1 MEHIQTKSM
10 RFMAEKSLKPSKE
23 ENIMETYGTLTL
35 CATPIGNLEDITYRV
50 VRTLQEVDFIAA
62 EDTRHTRKLLNHFD
76 IHTKL
81 ISYHEHNK
89 MEKGK
94 ELIELLKQGKNL
106 ALVTDAGT
114 PGISDPGEDIVKL
127 AIEEG
132 ITVTSAPGAVAG
144 ITALILSGQSTR
156 RFIFEGFLPTDKKE
170 RKALLESLKTETRT
184 TILYEAPHRLNKTLQ
199 LLYEALGDRSITVTK
214 ELTKKFE
221 FIHKTTLS
229 GAITYFEEVELKG
242 EFVLVLAGKDLKTLQ
257 EEDQKVWE
265 EMSIEEHMNLYVNKG
280 MDEKTAMKQVAKD
293 RGVSK
298 RDIYAYLH
306 QN

>member
-1 MEHIQTKSM
+1 
-10 RFMAEKSLKPSKE
+10 
-23 ENIMETYGTLTL
+23 METYGTLTL

-62 EDTRHTRKLLNHFD
+62 EDTRHTRKLLNHFG

-184 TILYEAPHRLNKTLQ
+184 TILYEAPHRLNKTLE

-229 GAITYFEEVELKG
+229 GAITYFEEVEPKG

>member
-1 MEHIQTKSM
+1 MEM
-10 RFMAEKSLKPSKE
+10 
-23 ENIMETYGTLTL
+23 YGTLTL

-114 PGISDPGEDIVKL
+114 PGISDPGEEIVKQAL
-127 AIEEG
+127 EEG

-170 RKALLESLKTETRT
+170 RRALLESLKTETRT
-184 TILYEAPHRLNKTLQ
+184 TILYEAPHRLNKTLET
-199 LLYEALGDRSITVTK
+199 LYEVLGERSITVTK

-221 FIHKTTLS
+221 FIRKTTLS
-229 GAITYFEEVELKG
+229 EAIAYFQEVEPKG
-242 EFVLVLAGKDLKTLQ
+242 EFVLVLAGKALKELQ
-257 EEDQKVWE
+257 EEEQKSWE
-265 EMSIEEHMNLYVNKG
+265 EMSIVEHMALYTHQG
-280 MDEKTAMKQVAKD
+280 LDEKLAMKQVAKD

-298 RDIYAYLH
+298 REIYAYLH
-306 QN
+306 QK

>member
-1 MEHIQTKSM
+1 
-10 RFMAEKSLKPSKE
+10 MAEKSLKPSKE

-156 RFIFEGFLPTDKKE
+156 RFIFEGFLP
-170 RKALLESLKTETRT
+170 LSL
-184 TILYEAPHRLNKTLQ
+184 
-199 LLYEALGDRSITVTK
+199 
-214 ELTKKFE
+214 
-221 FIHKTTLS
+221 IH
-229 GAITYFEEVELKG
+229 I
-242 EFVLVLAGKDLKTLQ
+242 
-257 EEDQKVWE
+257 
-265 EMSIEEHMNLYVNKG
+265 
-280 MDEKTAMKQVAKD
+280 
-293 RGVSK
+293 
-298 RDIYAYLH
+298 
-306 QN
+306 

>member
-1 MEHIQTKSM
+1 
-10 RFMAEKSLKPSKE
+10 MAEKSLKPSKE

-114 PGISDPGEDIVKL
+114 PGISDPGEDIVKR

-184 TILYEAPHRLNKTLQ
+184 TILYEAPHRLNKTLE

-229 GAITYFEEVELKG
+229 GAITYFEEVEPKG

>member
-1 MEHIQTKSM
+1 
-10 RFMAEKSLKPSKE
+10 
-23 ENIMETYGTLTL
+23 METYGTLTL

-184 TILYEAPHRLNKTLQ
+184 TILYEAPHRLNKTLE

-229 GAITYFEEVELKG
+229 GAITYFEEVEPKG

-265 EMSIEEHMNLYVNKG
+265 EMSIEEHMNLYINKG

>member
-1 MEHIQTKSM
+1 
-10 RFMAEKSLKPSKE
+10 MAEKSLKPSKE

-184 TILYEAPHRLNKTLQ
+184 TILYEAPHRLNKTLE

-229 GAITYFEEVELKG
+229 GAITYFEEVEPKG

-257 EEDQKVWE
+257 EEDQKAWE

>member
-1 MEHIQTKSM
+1 
-10 RFMAEKSLKPSKE
+10 
-23 ENIMETYGTLTL
+23 METYGTLTL

-184 TILYEAPHRLNKTLQ
+184 TILYEAPHRLNKTLE

-229 GAITYFEEVELKG
+229 GAITYFEEVEPKG
-242 EFVLVLAGKDLKTLQ
+242 EFVLVLAGKDLKALQ
-257 EEDQKVWE
+257 EEDQKAWE
-265 EMSIEEHMNLYVNKG
+265 EMSIEEHMNLYINKG

>member
-1 MEHIQTKSM
+1 
-10 RFMAEKSLKPSKE
+10 
-23 ENIMETYGTLTL
+23 METYGTLTL

-50 VRTLQEVDFIAA
+50 VRTLQEADFIAA
-62 EDTRHTRKLLNHFD
+62 EDTRHTKKLLNHFD
-76 IHTKL
+76 IHTRL

-89 MEKGK
+89 VEKGR
-94 ELIELLKQGKNL
+94 ELIGLLKQGKNI

-132 ITVTSAPGAVAG
+132 VTVTSAPGAVAG
-144 ITALILSGQSTR
+144 ITALILSGQCTR

-184 TILYEAPHRLNKTLQ
+184 TILYEAPHRLNKTLE

-229 GAITYFEEVELKG
+229 EAIKYFEEVEAKG

-257 EEDQKVWE
+257 EEDQKAWE
-265 EMSIEEHMNLYVNKG
+265 ELSIEEHMNVYMDKG

-306 QN
+306 NH

>member
-1 MEHIQTKSM
+1 
-10 RFMAEKSLKPSKE
+10 MAEKSLQPSKE

-184 TILYEAPHRLNKTLQ
+184 TILYEAPHRLNKTLE

-229 GAITYFEEVELKG
+229 GAITYFEEVEPKG

-265 EMSIEEHMNLYVNKG
+265 EMSIEEHMKLYVNKG

>member
-1 MEHIQTKSM
+1 MEM
-10 RFMAEKSLKPSKE
+10 
-23 ENIMETYGTLTL
+23 YGTLTL

-114 PGISDPGEDIVKL
+114 PGISDPGEEIVKQAL
-127 AIEEG
+127 EEG

-184 TILYEAPHRLNKTLQ
+184 TILYEAPHRLNKTLET
-199 LLYEALGDRSITVTK
+199 LYEVLGERSITVTK

-221 FIHKTTLS
+221 FIRKTTLS
-229 GAITYFEEVELKG
+229 EAIAYFQEVEPKG
-242 EFVLVLAGKDLKTLQ
+242 EFVLVLAGKALKELQ
-257 EEDQKVWE
+257 EEEQKSWE
-265 EMSIEEHMNLYVNKG
+265 EMSIVEHMALYTHQG
-280 MDEKTAMKQVAKD
+280 LDEKLAMKQVAKD

-298 RDIYAYLH
+298 REIYAYLH
-306 QN
+306 QK

>member
-1 MEHIQTKSM
+1 
-10 RFMAEKSLKPSKE
+10 
-23 ENIMETYGTLTL
+23 METYGTLTL

-184 TILYEAPHRLNKTLQ
+184 TILYEAPHRLNKTLE

-229 GAITYFEEVELKG
+229 GAITYFEEVEPKG

-257 EEDQKVWE
+257 EEDQKAWE

>member
-1 MEHIQTKSM
+1 
-10 RFMAEKSLKPSKE
+10 MAEKSLKPSKE

-184 TILYEAPHRLNKTLQ
+184 TILYEAPHRLNKTLE

-229 GAITYFEEVELKG
+229 GAITYFEEVEPKG

-257 EEDQKVWE
+257 EEDQKAWE
-265 EMSIEEHMNLYVNKG
+265 EMSIEEHMNLYINKG

>member
-1 MEHIQTKSM
+1 
-10 RFMAEKSLKPSKE
+10 MAEKSLKPSKE

-184 TILYEAPHRLNKTLQ
+184 TILYEAPHRLNKTLE

-229 GAITYFEEVELKG
+229 GAITYFEEVEPKG

-265 EMSIEEHMNLYVNKG
+265 EMSIEEHMNLYINKG